1 MVVNFSPSIK
11 TKSPSCSKPDINFGT
26 ANAALVKK
34 AREMGPVGLGGVI
47 DEIHVKY
54 FIGKLSQ
61 QDKVDTYEEILK
73 FAPKNAE
80 AFIRS
85 RMKP

>member
-1 MVVNFSPSIK
+1 MVVSFSPQIN
-11 TKSPSCSKPDINFGT
+11 TKPPCCAKRDLNFGT

-34 AREMGPVGLGGVI
+34 AKEMGDIGIGGVV

-61 QDKVDTYEEILK
+61 QDKVDTYNEILK
-73 FAPKNAE
+73 FAPEGVKD
-80 AFIRS
+80 FIRS